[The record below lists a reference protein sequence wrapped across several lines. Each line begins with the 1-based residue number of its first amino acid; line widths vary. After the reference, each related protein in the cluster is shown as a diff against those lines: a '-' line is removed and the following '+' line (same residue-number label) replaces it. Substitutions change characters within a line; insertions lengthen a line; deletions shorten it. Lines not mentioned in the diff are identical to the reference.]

1 MRRGGWIGLAVWIA
15 ALVVAPPAGV
25 AASARA
31 GDERADARAPT
42 QGSYE
47 TRLLELVNYER
58 SRRGLRPLRPRACA
72 DAYAARWSS
81 YLARNEVFRH
91 QSLAPM
97 LRSCG
102 ARQVGENIG
111 NGSVSADAMMKVW
124 MASAMHRANILNP
137 RFSYVGLGATRSS
150 SGRWYAVQDF
160 VGF

>member
-1 MRRGGWIGLAVWIA
+1 MRRGGGIGLALWIA
-15 ALVVAPPAGV
+15 ALVAAPPAAA

-31 GDERADARAPT
+31 ADERAEARAAP
-42 QGSYE
+42 QASYE

-111 NGSVSADAMMKVW
+111 NGSVSAEAMMKVW

-137 RFSYVGLGATRSS
+137 RFGFIGLGAARSS

>member
-1 MRRGGWIGLAVWIA
+1 MHRGRRIGLALWIA
-15 ALVVAPPAGV
+15 ALALAPPAES
-25 AASARA
+25 APSARA
-31 GDERADARAPT
+31 NDERAEARVAT
-42 QGSYE
+42 QGAYE

-58 SRRGLRPLRPRACA
+58 TRRGLRPLRPRACA
-72 DAYAARWSS
+72 DAYAARWSN

-111 NGSVSADAMMKVW
+111 NGSVSADAMMRTW

-137 RFSYVGLGATRSS
+137 RFTHIGLGVARSS
-150 SGRWYAVQDF
+150 NGRWYAVQDF